1 LCSNLILKRID
12 SAGKTTAMAGKIPR
26 QFIDDLLART
36 DIVELIDSKVGL
48 KKAGKDYQACC
59 PFHNEKTPSF
69 TVSQDKQFYHC
80 FGCGANG
87 NAISFVME
95 YDKLEFVDAIEELA
109 SMLNL
114 DVPREQGGS
123 SGPKRTAEQKRSDY
137 DLMLHAARFYQHQLK
152 HHANSKMVIDYI
164 KGRGLSGETAKKF
177 MIGYAPSEWEAL
189 CQQLGRN
196 KEQKEQLV
204 ELKLASEKSPGRQFD
219 FFRDRLMFPIRDKRG
234 RVIAFGGRV
243 MQADQGPKY
252 LNSPET
258 RIFHKGFE
266 LYGLYEAKQ
275 AHKKLDHILIVEGYM
290 DVVALA
296 EQGIEYAVAALGTAT
311 TAEHMHTLFRTTD
324 KVICCYDGDRA
335 GRDAAWRALE
345 NALPYLGDG
354 KSLKFV
360 FLPDGE
366 DPDSLVQKEGKDA
379 FEARLSDAD
388 DFSKVLFNKL
398 SQEVDLT
405 QDAGKA
411 KLLSDALPLIEK
423 IPSDFYQENILE
435 HLGRLIGRTR
445 EQLNNRVK
453 TPKQQHA
460 IERKFKITPMRQAI
474 GILLQ
479 HPNLATSIAYM
490 PELAEMKIAGIELFL
505 RIQHLAL
512 ERQGITTAQILE
524 SFRGSQE
531 YDALIKLATWQHQ
544 INDDRLET
552 VFKNTFKFIEDQCLN
567 YRLETLLIKDKT
579 QGLSSE
585 ERLECLLLT
594 QALKGS
600 NS

>member
-1 LCSNLILKRID
+1 
-12 SAGKTTAMAGKIPR
+12 MAGKIPR
-26 QFIDDLLART
+26 NFIDDLLART
-36 DIVELIDSKVGL
+36 DIVDLIDSKVGL

-59 PFHNEKTPSF
+59 PFHNEKSPSF

-95 YDKLEFVDAIEELA
+95 YEKLEFVDAIEELA
-109 SMLNL
+109 SILNL
-114 DVPREQGGS
+114 DVPREQGTS
-123 SGPKRTAEQKRSDY
+123 SGPERTAAQKRSDY
-137 DLMLHAARFYQHQLK
+137 DLMLHTARFYQHQLK
-152 HHANSKMVIDYI
+152 HHSNSAAVIEYV
-164 KGRGLSGETAKKF
+164 KGRGLSGETVKKF
-177 MIGYAPSEWEAL
+177 MIGYAPSEWDGL
-189 CQQLGRN
+189 CLQLGRN

-204 ELKLASEKSPGRQFD
+204 ELKLASEKTPGRQFD

-275 AHKKLDHILIVEGYM
+275 AHKKLEHVMVVEGYM

-296 EQGIEYAVAALGTAT
+296 EQGIEYAVASLGTAT
-311 TAEHMHTLFRTTD
+311 TSEHMHTLFRTTD

-345 NALPYLGDG
+345 NALPYLNDG
-354 KSLKFV
+354 KALQFA

-366 DPDSLVQKEGKDA
+366 DPDTLVQKEGKEQ
-379 FEARLSDAD
+379 FELRLGQAD
-388 DFSKVLFNKL
+388 DFTKVLFNKL

-405 QDAGKA
+405 LDSGKA
-411 KLLSDALPLIEK
+411 KLLSAALPLIEK
-423 IPSDFYQENILE
+423 IPSEFYQENILE
-435 HLGRLIGRTR
+435 QLGRLIGRTR
-445 EQLNNRVK
+445 EQLNNRLK
-453 TPKQQHA
+453 TPKQQHS

-474 GILLQ
+474 GILIQ
-479 HPNLATSIAYM
+479 HPNLAKSVPYL
-490 PELAEMKIAGIELFL
+490 PELAQMNIAGIGLLL
-505 RIQHLAL
+505 RLQEQAL
-512 ERQGITTAQILE
+512 EKENVTTAQLLE
-524 SFRGSQE
+524 FFRGTE
-531 YDALIKLATWQHQ
+531 DYEPLIKLATWQHE
-544 INDDRLET
+544 INEERLET

-579 QGLSSE
+579 QGLSSD
-585 ERLECLLLT
+585 ERLECHLLMT
-594 QALKGS
+594 ALKAT

>member
-1 LCSNLILKRID
+1 
-12 SAGKTTAMAGKIPR
+12 MAGKIPR
-26 QFIDDLLART
+26 NFIDDLLART
-36 DIVELIDSKVGL
+36 DIVDLIDSKVGL

-59 PFHNEKTPSF
+59 PFHNEKSPSF

-109 SMLNL
+109 SLLNL
-114 DVPREQGGS
+114 DVPREQGS
-123 SGPKRTAEQKRSDY
+123 SNGPERTAAQKRSDY

-152 HHANSKMVIDYI
+152 HHSNSEAVIDYV
-164 KGRGLSGETAKKF
+164 KGRGLSGATVKKF
-177 MIGYAPSEWEAL
+177 MIGYAPSEWEGL

-196 KEQKEQLV
+196 QEQKEQLV
-204 ELKLASEKSPGRQFD
+204 ELKLASEKTPGKQFD

-275 AHKKLDHILIVEGYM
+275 AHKKLDHVLIVEGYM

-311 TAEHMHTLFRTTD
+311 TSEHMHTLFRTTD
-324 KVICCYDGDRA
+324 KIICCYDGDRA
-335 GRDAAWRALE
+335 GKDAAWRALE
-345 NALPYLGDG
+345 NALPYLNDG
-354 KSLKFV
+354 KALHFV

-366 DPDSLVQKEGKDA
+366 DPDSLVQQEGKAA
-379 FEARLSDAD
+379 FEQRLENAD
-388 DFSKVLFNKL
+388 DFTKVLFNKL
-398 SQEVDLT
+398 SKEIDLT
-405 QDAGKA
+405 LDSGKA
-411 KLLSDALPLIEK
+411 KLLSAALPLIEK
-423 IPSDFYQENILE
+423 IPSEFYQENILE
-435 HLGRLIGRTR
+435 QLGRLIGRTR
-445 EQLNNRVK
+445 EQLNNHLK
-453 TPKQQHA
+453 TPKQQQA

-474 GILLQ
+474 GILIQ
-479 HPNLATSIAYM
+479 HPNLAKSVPYL
-490 PELAEMKIAGIELFL
+490 PDLAQMNIAGIGLLL
-505 RIQHLAL
+505 RLQHQAL
-512 ERQGITTAQILE
+512 QKDGITTAQILE
-524 SFRGSQE
+524 SFRGTDDYE
-531 YDALIKLATWQHQ
+531 PLTKLATWQHQ
-544 INDDRLET
+544 INEERLET
-552 VFKNTFKFIEDQCLN
+552 VFQNTFKFIEDQCLN

-579 QGLSSE
+579 QGLNSD
-585 ERLECLLLT
+585 ERLECHLLMT
-594 QALKGS
+594 ALKTT

>member
-1 LCSNLILKRID
+1 
-12 SAGKTTAMAGKIPR
+12 MAGKIPR
-26 QFIDDLLART
+26 NFIDDLLART

-59 PFHNEKTPSF
+59 PFHNEKSPSF

-109 SMLNL
+109 SLLNL
-114 DVPREQGGS
+114 DVPREKGS
-123 SGPKRTAEQKRSDY
+123 SSAPERTAAQKRSDY
-137 DLMLHAARFYQHQLK
+137 DLMLHTARFYQHQLK
-152 HHANSKMVIDYI
+152 HHSNSAAVIDYV
-164 KGRGLSGETAKKF
+164 KGRGLSGETVKKF

-189 CQQLGRN
+189 CQQLGRT

-204 ELKLASEKSPGRQFD
+204 ELKLASEKTPGRQFD

-275 AHKKLDHILIVEGYM
+275 AHKKLEHVLIVEGYM

-311 TAEHMHTLFRTTD
+311 TSEHMHTLFRTTD

-345 NALPYLGDG
+345 NALPYLNDG
-354 KSLKFV
+354 KALHFV

-366 DPDSLVQKEGKDA
+366 DPDSLVQQEGKTQ
-379 FEARLSDAD
+379 FEQRLSQAD
-388 DFSKVLFNKL
+388 DFTKVLFNKL

-405 QDAGKA
+405 LDSGKA
-411 KLLSDALPLIEK
+411 KLLSAALPLIEK
-423 IPSDFYQENILE
+423 IPSEFYQENILE
-435 HLGRLIGRTR
+435 QLGRLIGRTR
-445 EQLNNRVK
+445 EQLNSRLK

-460 IERKFKITPMRQAI
+460 VERKFKITPMRQAI
-474 GILLQ
+474 GILIQ
-479 HPNLATSIAYM
+479 HPQLAKSVPHL
-490 PELAEMKIAGIELFL
+490 PELAQMNIAGIGLLL
-505 RIQHLAL
+505 RLQERAL
-512 ERQGITTAQILE
+512 QKDNANTAVLLE
-524 SFRGSQE
+524 SFRDSE
-531 YDALIKLATWQHQ
+531 DYEPLVKLATWQHQ
-544 INDDRLET
+544 ISDERLET
-552 VFKNTFKFIEDQCLN
+552 VFQNTFKFIEDQCLN

-579 QGLSSE
+579 QGLNSD
-585 ERLECLLLT
+585 ERLECHLLMT
-594 QALKGS
+594 ALKAT

>member
-1 LCSNLILKRID
+1 
-12 SAGKTTAMAGKIPR
+12 MAGKIPR

-36 DIVELIDSKVGL
+36 DIVELIDSRVGL

-59 PFHNEKTPSF
+59 PFHNEKSPSF

-114 DVPREQGGS
+114 DVPREQGTS
-123 SGPKRTAEQKRSDY
+123 SGPQRTAEQKRSDY

-152 HHANSKMVIDYI
+152 HHANSKTVIDYI

-275 AHKKLDHILIVEGYM
+275 AHKKLEHILIVEGYM

-335 GRDAAWRALE
+335 GRDAAWRSLE

-366 DPDSLVQKEGKDA
+366 DPDSLVQQEGKDA
-379 FEARLSDAD
+379 FEARLSEAD
-388 DFSKVLFNKL
+388 DFTKVLFNKL
-398 SQEVDLT
+398 SQEIDLT

-411 KLLSDALPLIEK
+411 MLLSDALPLIEK

-453 TPKQQHA
+453 SPKQQHA

-512 ERQGITTAQILE
+512 EREGITTAQILE
-524 SFRGSQE
+524 SFRDGAE
-531 YDALIKLATWQHQ
+531 YDALVKLATWQHQ

-585 ERLECLLLT
+585 ERLECHLLT

>member
-1 LCSNLILKRID
+1 
-12 SAGKTTAMAGKIPR
+12 MAGKIPR
-26 QFIDDLLART
+26 NFIDDLLART

-59 PFHNEKTPSF
+59 PFHNEKSPSF

-109 SMLNL
+109 SILNL
-114 DVPREQGGS
+114 DVPREQGTS
-123 SGPKRTAEQKRSDY
+123 NGPERTAEQKRSDY
-137 DLMLHAARFYQHQLK
+137 DLMLHSARFYQHQLK
-152 HHANSKMVIDYI
+152 HHANSATVIDYV
-164 KGRGLSGETAKKF
+164 KGRGLSGETVKKF
-177 MIGYAPSEWEAL
+177 MIGYAPSEWEGL

-196 KEQKEQLV
+196 KAQKEQLV
-204 ELKLASEKSPGRQFD
+204 ELKLASEKTPGRQFD

-275 AHKKLDHILIVEGYM
+275 AHKKLDHVLIVEGYM
-290 DVVALA
+290 DVVALS

-311 TAEHMHTLFRTTD
+311 TTEHMHTLFRATD
-324 KVICCYDGDRA
+324 RVICCYDGDRA

-345 NALPYLGDG
+345 NALPYLNDG
-354 KSLKFV
+354 KALLFV

-366 DPDSLVQKEGKDA
+366 DPDSLVQKEGKEA
-379 FEARLSDAD
+379 FELRLSQAD
-388 DFSKVLFNKL
+388 DFTKVLFNKL
-398 SQEVDLT
+398 SQEIDLT
-405 QDAGKA
+405 TDAGKA
-411 KLLSDALPLIEK
+411 KLLSAVLPLVEK
-423 IPSDFYQENILE
+423 IPSQFYQENLLE
-435 HLGRLIGRTR
+435 HLGRLIGRTK
-445 EQLNNRVK
+445 EQLNNRLK

-460 IERKFKITPMRQAI
+460 IERKFKITPMRRAI
-474 GILLQ
+474 GLLIQ
-479 HPNLATSIAYM
+479 HPKLANTVPY
-490 PELAEMKIAGIELFL
+490 LADLAQMNIAGIALL
-505 RIQHLAL
+505 IKLQHCAL
-512 ERQGITTAQILE
+512 QNSDITTAQLIE
-524 SFRGSQE
+524 SFRETPE
-531 YDALIKLATWQHQ
+531 YEALIKLATWRHE
-544 INDDRLET
+544 INDDRLEDE
-552 VFKNTFKFIEDQCLN
+552 FKNTFRFIEDQCLN

-579 QGLSSE
+579 QGLTSE
-585 ERLECLLLT
+585 ERLECLALT

-600 NS
+600 KRH

>member
-1 LCSNLILKRID
+1 
-12 SAGKTTAMAGKIPR
+12 MAGKIPR

-36 DIVELIDSKVGL
+36 DIVELIDSRVGL

-59 PFHNEKTPSF
+59 PFHNEKSPSF

-114 DVPREQGGS
+114 DVPREQGTS
-123 SGPKRTAEQKRSDY
+123 SGPQRTAEQKRSDY

-152 HHANSKMVIDYI
+152 HHANSKTVIDYI

-177 MIGYAPSEWEAL
+177 MIGYAPSEGEAL

-275 AHKKLDHILIVEGYM
+275 AHKKLEHILIGEGYM

-366 DPDSLVQKEGKDA
+366 DPDSLVQQEGKDA
-379 FEARLSDAD
+379 FEARLSEAD
-388 DFSKVLFNKL
+388 DFTKVLFNKL
-398 SQEVDLT
+398 SQEIDLT

-453 TPKQQHA
+453 SPKQQHA

-512 ERQGITTAQILE
+512 EREGITTAQILE
-524 SFRGSQE
+524 SFRGGAE
-531 YDALIKLATWQHQ
+531 YDALVKLATWQHQ

-585 ERLECLLLT
+585 ERLECHLLT

>member
-1 LCSNLILKRID
+1 
-12 SAGKTTAMAGKIPR
+12 MAGKIPR
-26 QFIDDLLART
+26 SFIDDLLART
-36 DIVELIDSKVGL
+36 DIVDLIDSKVGL

-59 PFHNEKTPSF
+59 PFHNEKSPSF

-123 SGPKRTAEQKRSDY
+123 SAPERTAAQKRSDY
-137 DLMLHAARFYQHQLK
+137 DLMLHTARFYQHQLK
-152 HHANSKMVIDYI
+152 HHANSAAVIDYV
-164 KGRGLSGETAKKF
+164 KGRGLSGETVKKF
-177 MIGYAPSEWEAL
+177 MVGYAPSEWDGL
-189 CQQLGRN
+189 CLQLGRN

-204 ELKLASEKSPGRQFD
+204 ELKLASEKTPGRQFD

-234 RVIAFGGRV
+234 RVVAFGGRV

-275 AHKKLDHILIVEGYM
+275 AHKKLEHILIVEGYM

-296 EQGIEYAVAALGTAT
+296 EKEIEYAVAALGTAT
-311 TAEHMHTLFRTTD
+311 TSEHMHTLFRTTD

-345 NALPYLGDG
+345 NALPYLNDG
-354 KSLKFV
+354 KALNFV

-366 DPDSLVQKEGKDA
+366 DPDSLVQKEGKEA
-379 FEARLSDAD
+379 FEQRLSKAD
-388 DFSKVLFNKL
+388 DFTKVMFNKL
-398 SQEVDLT
+398 SQEIDLT
-405 QDAGKA
+405 LDSGKA
-411 KLLSDALPLIEK
+411 KLLSAALPLIEK
-423 IPSDFYQENILE
+423 IPSEFYQENILE
-435 HLGRLIGRTR
+435 QLGRLIGRTR
-445 EQLNNRVK
+445 EQLNNRLK
-453 TPKQQHA
+453 TPKQQHS

-474 GILLQ
+474 GILIQ
-479 HPNLATSIAYM
+479 HPNLAKSIPYL
-490 PELAEMKIAGIELFL
+490 PELAQMNIAGIGLLL
-505 RIQHLAL
+505 RLQQQAL
-512 ERQGITTAQILE
+512 EKETITTAQILE
-524 SFRGSQE
+524 FFRDTDDYE
-531 YDALIKLATWQHQ
+531 PLIKLATWQHE
-544 INDDRLET
+544 INEERLET

-579 QGLSSE
+579 QGLNSD
-585 ERLECLLLT
+585 ERLECHLLMT
-594 QALKGS
+594 ALKAT

>member
-1 LCSNLILKRID
+1 
-12 SAGKTTAMAGKIPR
+12 MAGKIPR
-26 QFIDDLLART
+26 NFIDDLLART

-59 PFHNEKTPSF
+59 PFHNEKSPSF

-109 SMLNL
+109 SLLNL
-114 DVPREQGGS
+114 DVPREKGTS
-123 SGPKRTAEQKRSDY
+123 SAPERTAAQKRSDY
-137 DLMLHAARFYQHQLK
+137 DLMLHTARFYQHQLK
-152 HHANSKMVIDYI
+152 HHSNSAAVIDYV
-164 KGRGLSGETAKKF
+164 KGRGLSGETVKKF

-189 CQQLGRN
+189 CQQLGRT

-204 ELKLASEKSPGRQFD
+204 ELKLASEKTPGRQFD

-275 AHKKLDHILIVEGYM
+275 AHKKLEHLLIVEGYM

-311 TAEHMHTLFRTTD
+311 TSEHMHTLFRTTD

-345 NALPYLGDG
+345 NALPYLNDG
-354 KSLKFV
+354 KALHFV

-366 DPDSLVQKEGKDA
+366 DPDSLVQQEGKTQ
-379 FEARLSDAD
+379 FEQRLSQAD
-388 DFSKVLFNKL
+388 DFTKVLFNKL

-405 QDAGKA
+405 LDSGKA
-411 KLLSDALPLIEK
+411 KLLSAALPLIEK
-423 IPSDFYQENILE
+423 IPSEFYQENILE
-435 HLGRLIGRTR
+435 QLGRLIGRTR
-445 EQLNNRVK
+445 EQLNSRLK

-460 IERKFKITPMRQAI
+460 VERKFKITPMRQAI
-474 GILLQ
+474 GILIQ
-479 HPNLATSIAYM
+479 HPQLAKSVPHL
-490 PELAEMKIAGIELFL
+490 PELAQMNIAGIGLLL
-505 RIQHLAL
+505 RLQERAL
-512 ERQGITTAQILE
+512 QKDNANTAVLLE
-524 SFRGSQE
+524 SFRDSE
-531 YDALIKLATWQHQ
+531 DYEPLVKLATWQHQ
-544 INDDRLET
+544 ISDERLET
-552 VFKNTFKFIEDQCLN
+552 VFQNTFKFIEDQCLN

-579 QGLSSE
+579 QGLSSDE
-585 ERLECLLLT
+585 KLECHLLMT
-594 QALKGS
+594 ALKAS

>member
-1 LCSNLILKRID
+1 
-12 SAGKTTAMAGKIPR
+12 MAGKIPR
-26 QFIDDLLART
+26 SFIDDLLART
-36 DIVELIDSKVGL
+36 DIVDLIDSKVGL

-59 PFHNEKTPSF
+59 PFHNEKSPSF

-95 YDKLEFVDAIEELA
+95 YEKLEFVDAIEEIA

-123 SGPKRTAEQKRSDY
+123 SAPERTAAQKRSDY
-137 DLMLHAARFYQHQLK
+137 DLMLHTARFYQHQLK
-152 HHANSKMVIDYI
+152 HHANSAAVIDYV
-164 KGRGLSGETAKKF
+164 KGRGLSGETVKKF
-177 MIGYAPSEWEAL
+177 MVGYAPSEWDGL
-189 CQQLGRN
+189 CLQLGRN

-204 ELKLASEKSPGRQFD
+204 ELKLASEKTPGRQFD

-234 RVIAFGGRV
+234 RVVAFGGRV

-275 AHKKLDHILIVEGYM
+275 AHKKLEHILIVEGYM

-296 EQGIEYAVAALGTAT
+296 EKEIEYAVAALGTAT
-311 TAEHMHTLFRTTD
+311 TSEHMHTLFRTTD

-345 NALPYLGDG
+345 NALPYLNDG
-354 KSLKFV
+354 KALNFV

-379 FEARLSDAD
+379 FEQRLSEAD
-388 DFSKVLFNKL
+388 DFTKVMFNKL
-398 SQEVDLT
+398 SQEIDLT
-405 QDAGKA
+405 LDSGKA
-411 KLLSDALPLIEK
+411 KLLSAALPLIEK
-423 IPSDFYQENILE
+423 IPSEFYQENILE
-435 HLGRLIGRTR
+435 QLGRLIGRTR
-445 EQLNNRVK
+445 EQLNNRLK

-474 GILLQ
+474 GILVQ
-479 HPNLATSIAYM
+479 HPNLAKSVPFL
-490 PELAEMKIAGIELFL
+490 PELAQMNIAGIGLLL
-505 RIQHLAL
+505 RLQQQAL
-512 ERQGITTAQILE
+512 EKENITTAQLLE
-524 SFRGSQE
+524 FFRDTDDYE
-531 YDALIKLATWQHQ
+531 PLIKLATWQHE
-544 INDDRLET
+544 INEERLET

-579 QGLSSE
+579 QGLNSD
-585 ERLECLLLT
+585 ERLECHLLMT
-594 QALKGS
+594 ALKAT

>member
-1 LCSNLILKRID
+1 
-12 SAGKTTAMAGKIPR
+12 MAGKIPR

-36 DIVELIDSKVGL
+36 DIVELIDSRVGL

-59 PFHNEKTPSF
+59 PFHNEKSPSF

-114 DVPREQGGS
+114 DVPREQGTS
-123 SGPKRTAEQKRSDY
+123 SGPQRTAEQKRSDY

-152 HHANSKMVIDYI
+152 HHANSKTVIDYI

-275 AHKKLDHILIVEGYM
+275 AHKKLEHILIVEGYM

-345 NALPYLGDG
+345 NALPYLADG

-379 FEARLSDAD
+379 FEARLSEAD
-388 DFSKVLFNKL
+388 DFTKVLFNKL
-398 SQEVDLT
+398 SQEIDLT

-411 KLLSDALPLIEK
+411 KLLSNALPLIEK

-453 TPKQQHA
+453 SPKQQHA

-479 HPNLATSIAYM
+479 HPSLATSIAYM

-512 ERQGITTAQILE
+512 EREGITTAQILE
-524 SFRGSQE
+524 SFRDGAE
-531 YDALIKLATWQHQ
+531 YDALVKLATWQHQ

-579 QGLSSE
+579 QGLTSE
-585 ERLECLLLT
+585 ERLECHLLT

>member
-1 LCSNLILKRID
+1 
-12 SAGKTTAMAGKIPR
+12 MAGKIPR
-26 QFIDDLLART
+26 NFIDDLLART

-59 PFHNEKTPSF
+59 PFHNEKSPSF

-109 SMLNL
+109 SLLNL
-114 DVPREQGGS
+114 DVPREKGS
-123 SGPKRTAEQKRSDY
+123 SSAPERTAAQKRSDY
-137 DLMLHAARFYQHQLK
+137 DLMLHTARFYQHQLK
-152 HHANSKMVIDYI
+152 HHSNSAAVIDYV
-164 KGRGLSGETAKKF
+164 KGRGLSGETVKKF

-189 CQQLGRN
+189 CQQLGRT

-204 ELKLASEKSPGRQFD
+204 ELKLASEKTPGRQFD

-275 AHKKLDHILIVEGYM
+275 AHKKLEHILIVEGYM

-379 FEARLSDAD
+379 FEARLSEAD
-388 DFSKVLFNKL
+388 DFTKVLFNKL
-398 SQEVDLT
+398 SQEIDLT

-453 TPKQQHA
+453 SPKQQHA

-479 HPNLATSIAYM
+479 HPSLATSIAYM

-512 ERQGITTAQILE
+512 EREGITTAQILE
-524 SFRGSQE
+524 SFRDGAE
-531 YDALIKLATWQHQ
+531 YDALVKLATWQHQ

-585 ERLECLLLT
+585 ERLECHLLT

>member
-1 LCSNLILKRID
+1 
-12 SAGKTTAMAGKIPR
+12 MAGKIPR
-26 QFIDDLLART
+26 NFIDDLLART

-59 PFHNEKTPSF
+59 PFHNEKSPSF

-109 SMLNL
+109 SLLNL
-114 DVPREQGGS
+114 DVPRENGNS
-123 SGPKRTAEQKRSDY
+123 SAPERTAAQKRSDY

-152 HHANSKMVIDYI
+152 HHSNSATVIDYV
-164 KGRGLSGETAKKF
+164 KGRGLSGETVKKF

-189 CQQLGRN
+189 CQQLGRT

-204 ELKLASEKSPGRQFD
+204 ELKLASEKTPGRQFD

-275 AHKKLDHILIVEGYM
+275 AYKKLEHVLIVEGYM

-311 TAEHMHTLFRTTD
+311 TSEHMHTLFRTTD

-345 NALPYLGDG
+345 NALPYLNDG
-354 KSLKFV
+354 KALHFV

-366 DPDSLVQKEGKDA
+366 DPDSLVQQEGKTQ
-379 FEARLSDAD
+379 FEQRLSQAD
-388 DFSKVLFNKL
+388 DFTKVLFNKL

-405 QDAGKA
+405 LDSGKA
-411 KLLSDALPLIEK
+411 KLLSAALPLIEK
-423 IPSDFYQENILE
+423 IPSEFYQENILE
-435 HLGRLIGRTR
+435 QLGRLIGRTR
-445 EQLNNRVK
+445 EQLNSRLK
-453 TPKQQHA
+453 TPKQQQA
-460 IERKFKITPMRQAI
+460 VERKFKITPMRQAI
-474 GILLQ
+474 GILIQ
-479 HPNLATSIAYM
+479 HPQLAKSVPYL
-490 PELAEMKIAGIELFL
+490 PELAQMNIAGIGLLL
-505 RIQHLAL
+505 RLQERAL
-512 ERQGITTAQILE
+512 QKDNANTAVLLE
-524 SFRGSQE
+524 SFRDSE
-531 YDALIKLATWQHQ
+531 DYEPLVKLATWQHQ
-544 INDDRLET
+544 ISDERLET
-552 VFKNTFKFIEDQCLN
+552 VFQNTFKFIEDQCLN

-579 QGLSSE
+579 QGLSSDE
-585 ERLECLLLT
+585 KLECHLLMT
-594 QALKGS
+594 ALKAS
-600 NS
+600 NG

>member
-1 LCSNLILKRID
+1 
-12 SAGKTTAMAGKIPR
+12 MAGKIPR
-26 QFIDDLLART
+26 NFIDDLLART
-36 DIVELIDSKVGL
+36 DIVDLIDSKVGL

-59 PFHNEKTPSF
+59 PFHNEKSPSF

-87 NAISFVME
+87 NAISFIME
-95 YDKLEFVDAIEELA
+95 YEKLEFVDAIEEIA

-114 DVPREQGGS
+114 EVPREQGTS
-123 SGPKRTAEQKRSDY
+123 SAPERTAAQKRSDY
-137 DLMLHAARFYQHQLK
+137 DLMLHTARFYQHQLK
-152 HHANSKMVIDYI
+152 HHSNSTAVIDYV
-164 KGRGLSGETAKKF
+164 KGRGLSGEIVKKF
-177 MIGYAPSEWEAL
+177 MIGYAPSEWDGL
-189 CQQLGRN
+189 CLQLGRN

-204 ELKLASEKSPGRQFD
+204 ELKLASEKTPGRQFD

-275 AHKKLDHILIVEGYM
+275 AHKKLDHVLIVEGYM

-311 TAEHMHTLFRTTD
+311 TSEHMHTLFRTTD

-345 NALPYLGDG
+345 NALPYLNDG
-354 KSLKFV
+354 KALNFV

-366 DPDSLVQKEGKDA
+366 DPDSLVQKEGKEL
-379 FEARLSDAD
+379 FEQRLSEAD
-388 DFSKVLFNKL
+388 DFTKVLFNKL
-398 SQEVDLT
+398 SLEIDLT
-405 QDAGKA
+405 LDSGKA
-411 KLLSDALPLIEK
+411 KLLSAALPLIEK
-423 IPSDFYQENILE
+423 IPSEFYQENILE
-435 HLGRLIGRTR
+435 QLGRLIGRTR
-445 EQLNNRVK
+445 EQLNNRLK
-453 TPKQQHA
+453 TPKQQHS

-474 GILLQ
+474 GILIQ
-479 HPNLATSIAYM
+479 HPQLAKSIPYL
-490 PELAEMKIAGIELFL
+490 PDLAQMSIAGIGLLL
-505 RIQHLAL
+505 RLQEQAL
-512 ERQGITTAQILE
+512 EKENVTTAQLLE
-524 SFRGSQE
+524 FFRGTE
-531 YDALIKLATWQHQ
+531 DYEPLIKLATWQHE
-544 INDDRLET
+544 INEERLET
-552 VFKNTFKFIEDQCLN
+552 VFQNTFKFIEDQCLN

-579 QGLSSE
+579 QGLNSD
-585 ERLECLLLT
+585 ERLECHLLMT
-594 QALKGS
+594 ALKAT

>member
-1 LCSNLILKRID
+1 
-12 SAGKTTAMAGKIPR
+12 MAGKIPR
-26 QFIDDLLART
+26 NFIDDLLART

-59 PFHNEKTPSF
+59 PFHNEKSPSF

-109 SMLNL
+109 SLLNL
-114 DVPREQGGS
+114 DVPREKGS
-123 SGPKRTAEQKRSDY
+123 SSAPERTAAQKRSDY
-137 DLMLHAARFYQHQLK
+137 DLMLHTARFYQHQLK
-152 HHANSKMVIDYI
+152 HHSNSAAVIDYV
-164 KGRGLSGETAKKF
+164 KGRGLSGETVKKF

-189 CQQLGRN
+189 CQQLGRT

-204 ELKLASEKSPGRQFD
+204 ELKLASEKTPGRQFD

-275 AHKKLDHILIVEGYM
+275 PHKKLEHVLIVEGYM

-311 TAEHMHTLFRTTD
+311 TSEHMHTLFRTTD

-345 NALPYLGDG
+345 NALPYLNDG
-354 KSLKFV
+354 KALHFV

-366 DPDSLVQKEGKDA
+366 DPDSLVQQEGKTQ
-379 FEARLSDAD
+379 FEQRLSQAD
-388 DFSKVLFNKL
+388 DFTKVLFNKL

-405 QDAGKA
+405 LDSGKA
-411 KLLSDALPLIEK
+411 KLLSAALPLIEK
-423 IPSDFYQENILE
+423 IPSEFYQENILE
-435 HLGRLIGRTR
+435 QLGRLIGRTR
-445 EQLNNRVK
+445 EQLNSRLK

-460 IERKFKITPMRQAI
+460 VERKFKITPMRQAI
-474 GILLQ
+474 GILIQ
-479 HPNLATSIAYM
+479 HPQLANSVPHL
-490 PELAEMKIAGIELFL
+490 PELAQMNIAGIGLLL
-505 RIQHLAL
+505 RLQERAL
-512 ERQGITTAQILE
+512 QKDNANTAVLLE
-524 SFRGSQE
+524 SFRDSE
-531 YDALIKLATWQHQ
+531 DYEPLVKLATWQHQ
-544 INDDRLET
+544 ISDERLET
-552 VFKNTFKFIEDQCLN
+552 VFQNTFKFIEDQCLN

-579 QGLSSE
+579 QGLSSDE
-585 ERLECLLLT
+585 KLECHLLMT
-594 QALKGS
+594 ALKAS